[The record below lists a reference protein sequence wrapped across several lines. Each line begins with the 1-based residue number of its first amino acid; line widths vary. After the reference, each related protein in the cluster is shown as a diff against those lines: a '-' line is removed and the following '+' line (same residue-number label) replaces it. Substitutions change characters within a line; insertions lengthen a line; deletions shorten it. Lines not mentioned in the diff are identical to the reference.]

1 MSTSTGAAM
10 VYTEATPNPEALK
23 FVTNRML
30 LPGHIAEFT
39 TEEEA
44 KVSPLAQELFGFP
57 FVQGVF
63 ITNNF
68 LSITKNNESSWA
80 EIIPSLRDFVR
91 EYLDSN
97 RPIVTDEFKPAS
109 QNGLSDATED
119 EVTGKIKD
127 ILEKYVKPAVEMDGG
142 AISFKSFEEGTVILQ
157 LQGACSGCPSSI
169 VTLKAGIE
177 GMMKR
182 MIPEVKEVVAESI

>member
-1 MSTSTGAAM
+1 M

-30 LPGHIAEFT
+30 LPGKIADFT
-39 TEEEA
+39 SEEEA
-44 KVSPLAQELFGFP
+44 AGSPIAQELFGFP
-57 FVQGVF
+57 FVEGVF

-68 LSITKNNESSWA
+68 LSITKNNSSSWA
-80 EIIPSLRDFVR
+80 EIIPSLRDFVKD
-91 EYLDSN
+91 YLESD
-97 RPIVTDEFKPAS
+97 RPIVSESFKPVS
-109 QNGLSDATED
+109 NGESSSTDD
-119 EVTGKIKD
+119 ELTGQIKD
-127 ILEKYVKPAVEMDGG
+127 MLDKYVKPAVEMDGG
-142 AISFKSFEEGTVILQ
+142 AISFKSFEEGVVTLQ

-182 MIPEVKEVVAESI
+182 MIPEVKEVIAESI